1 MAGLH
6 LFEFLRRS
14 FELQSRKISI
24 HATQWGTFAVP
35 HCPLSRDLI
44 NRRRLAAGTTR
55 VAGRTAS
62 LAANALTSRMRH
74 VLPGS
79 RVGSPG
85 GTTALDGAHLKRS
98 IASFHQDEYGDWVA
112 DFDCLHSQHMR
123 HRPLL
128 ENRPW
133 VLDETQR
140 AARVGT
146 HVECAACDAGE
157 MPDGLVR
164 LDILGPFPEE
174 VESPKLFAEWRAP
187 AERWDVL
194 VVLAGSLRFEVEGS
208 RSGSLQQRER
218 APLPPLTSTLIEAD
232 SETAVQVERWGRP

>member
-1 MAGLH
+1 MPHIGGLLPFPLARRTATSLISAGLSQAS
-6 LFEFLRRS
+6 RRCLVDGFS
-14 FELQSRKISI
+14 GGKRANLPHEARSSQLESGLS
-24 HATQWGTFAVP
+24 WGTA
-35 HCPLSRDLI
+35 
-44 NRRRLAAGTTR
+44 
-55 VAGRTAS
+55 
-62 LAANALTSRMRH
+62 
-74 VLPGS
+74 
-79 RVGSPG
+79 
-85 GTTALDGAHLKRS
+85 ALDGAHLKRS

-174 VESPKLFAEWRAP
+174 VESPKLFAAWRAP
-187 AERWDVL
+187 ADRWDVL

-208 RSGSLQQRER
+208 RSGSLQPRER